1 MQTLDGE
8 NRRLVRRQVADHV
21 KELIRAQRL
30 RSGDRLPTYDELCAA
45 TGASLVTVKRGM
57 DMLDAE
63 GIVRCIH
70 GRGSFVRRELV
81 RTGRPL
87 KTIGIIYPASY
98 GQLFSLP
105 YLRQIMQG
113 IGEEAKQVD
122 VNIFTLHEEGF
133 VTASQLADRH
143 IDGVVLIGVENDD
156 LLGEFAS
163 WSIPGVVADYC
174 SPRIPLDFVA
184 CDNAKGVEH
193 AVRHLVE
200 LGHRRIQ
207 YVGRDPHIVHQVG
220 KHRTLL
226 MRSSDHIERR
236 ESAVRV
242 LSATPGIHWD
252 DTILANLTYY
262 AHLPDLVPG
271 WLRGAEWPT
280 AFLVDDEGLAAEL
293 IAQFKAAGA
302 RVPEDV
308 SVCVVAGPLV
318 PDPHPGAVTGIGFDF
333 VTMGRKA
340 AELLKWRCEQPAEAL
355 SPAVYRVG
363 YEWVEG
369 GSTREARAEAGG
381 RRQGMVDG

>member
-1 MQTLDGE
+1 MNELE
-8 NRRLVRRQVADHV
+8 LSVADEIKNHV
-21 KELIRAQRL
+21 RGMI
-30 RSGDRLPTYDELCAA
+30 
-45 TGASLVTVKRGM
+45 ASEALKRGAPLPSYRDIARSLGVAYTSVKFAM
-57 DMLDAE
+57 DDLE
-63 GIVRCIH
+63 TQGIVRRRRARGCYVNREISAQ
-70 GRGSFVRRELV
+70 GRA
-81 RTGRPL
+81 L
-87 KTIGIIYPASY
+87 KTLGIIFPASY
-98 GQLFSLP
+98 AHLFSTP

-156 LLGEFAS
+156 LLGEFAA
-163 WSIPGVVADYC
+163 WNIPGVVADYC

-207 YVGRDPHIVHQVG
+207 YVGRDPHIVNQVG
-220 KHRTLL
+220 KNRALL
-226 MRSSDHIERR
+226 LRSSDHIERH

-252 DTILANLTYY
+252 DTSLANLTNYS
-262 AHLPDLVPG
+262 HLPELVPG
-271 WLRGAEWPT
+271 WLRGAERPT
-280 AFLVDDEGLAAEL
+280 AFLVDDNGLAAEL

-308 SVCVVAGPLV
+308 SVCAVAGPLV
-318 PDPHPGAVTGIGFDF
+318 PDPHPGTVTGIGFDF
-333 VTMGRKA
+333 VAMGRKA

-369 GSTREARAEAGG
+369 GTCGACA
-381 RRQGMVDG
+381 